1 MNVVE
6 FFAGAGGL
14 AQGLESAGFRHL
26 IALDFNSDACE
37 TLKKNYNCNVIL
49 KDVREFQ
56 FEGLRI
62 EPTLFAGGPPC
73 QPFSTAGRHAAE
85 SDHRNGFPDAI
96 RAVRHLKPNAFIF
109 ENVNGLLRKN
119 WEEYVTYLVRQLQEP
134 ELTIKPKET
143 WYKHSERLN
152 TAYLRK
158 VSNQRT
164 RYQVQMHLVNAAN
177 YGVPQKRLRVIFVG
191 FREDLSVR
199 WSLPLPTYSEE
210 SLLHSKW
217 ITGEYWDEHGITAP
231 ICSDI
236 ERKKVSRVLEQ
247 PELLIRKRWRTVRD
261 ALKDLQD
268 PEVYIGNK
276 QDNIHAF
283 IPGARSYKGHTGSD
297 FDQPAKTIKSG
308 VNGIGGG
315 ENMLRRENG
324 SVRYF
329 TILELLRLQ
338 SFPDNYQLF
347 GTRSSVIKQIGNA
360 VPPLLAYVIANSIK
374 LALQR
379 RGN

>member
-14 AQGLESAGFRHL
+14 AHGLESAGFRHT

-37 TLKKNYNCNVIL
+37 TLRKNYNCNVIH

-56 FEGLRI
+56 FEGLHT

-85 SDHRNGFPDAI
+85 SDHRNGFPDTI
-96 RAVRHLKPNAFIF
+96 RAVRHLKPSAFIF
-109 ENVNGLLRKN
+109 ENVSGLLRKN
-119 WEEYVTYLVRQLQEP
+119 WGEYVTYLTRQLQEP
-134 ELTIKPKET
+134 ELTIKRNET
-143 WYKHSERLN
+143 WYKHSERLDA
-152 TAYLRK
+152 AYLRK
-158 VSNQRT
+158 VSNSRT
-164 RYQVQMHLVNAAN
+164 RYQVHMHLVNAAS
-177 YGVPQKRLRVIFVG
+177 YGVPQKRHRVIFVG

-199 WSLPLPTYSEE
+199 WSLPLPTHSEE

-217 ITGEYWDEHGITAP
+217 ITGEYWDEHGIKAP
-231 ICSDI
+231 ICSDS
-236 ERKKVSRVLEQ
+236 ERKKVLSASEQ
-247 PELLIRKRWRTVRD
+247 PELLVRKRWRTVRD
-261 ALKDLQD
+261 TLKDLQD
-268 PEVYIGNK
+268 PEVCIENEYG
-276 QDNIHAF
+276 DIHTF
-283 IPGARSYKGHTGSD
+283 IPGARSYVGHTGSD

-308 VNGIGGG
+308 VNGVGGG

-338 SFPDNYQLF
+338 SFPENYQLF
-347 GTRSSVIKQIGNA
+347 GTRSSIIKQIGNA

-374 LALQR
+374 HALQR